1 MTRRPRRN
9 HSPAFKAKVA
19 LAAIRGEQTL
29 VELSQQFDVHANQ
42 IKQWKDQLLDGATG
56 VFGDEAKAEPAGP
69 TVDVKT
75 PHAKIGEL
83 TLENDFLGRSA
94 RQSGIAGRKEMIDRT
109 HKLSVA
115 RQARLLG
122 FSRGSVYYSPRQV
135 SDGDL
140 DLMRRIDELH
150 LDYPFAGSRMLQG
163 LLRGEGT
170 EVGRLHVATLMKKMG
185 IEAIYR
191 RPNTSKPAPGHKIYP
206 YLLRKLA
213 VTRPN
218 QVWAMDITYVP
229 MARGFVYLCAVVD
242 WFSRRVL
249 SWRLSITME
258 ADFCIEA
265 VEDALAR
272 YGKPEIFNTD
282 QGSQFT
288 SIDFTAVLKKAEIA
302 ISMDGKGAWRDN
314 VFVERLWRS
323 IKYEEVYLHAYKTV
337 SEARA
342 GIGRY
347 LAFYNSRRPHS
358 SLDRQTPDQAYFNA
372 LAPMMV
378 AA

>member
-42 IKQWKDQLLDGATG
+42 IKQWKDQLLEGATG
-56 VFGDEAKAEPAGP
+56 VFGDETKAEPSGP
-69 TVDVKT
+69 TIDVKT
-75 PHAKIGEL
+75 LHAKIGEL
-83 TLENDFLGRSA
+83 TLENGFFIRCA
-94 RQSGIAGRKEMIDRT
+94 RQGGIAGRKEMIDRE
-109 HKLSVA
+109 HKLSVV
-115 RQARLLG
+115 RQAKLLG
-122 FSRGSVYYSPRQV
+122 FSRGSVYYLPRPV

-140 DLMRRIDELH
+140 ALMRRIDELH

-163 LLRGEGT
+163 LLRGEGLET
-170 EVGRLHVATLMKKMG
+170 GRRHVATLMKKMG

-218 QVWAMDITYVP
+218 QVWAMDLTYIP

-242 WFSRRVL
+242 WFSRKVL

-258 ADFCIEA
+258 AAFCIEA
-265 VEDALAR
+265 VEEALAR
-272 YGKPEIFNTD
+272 HGRPEIFNTD

-288 SIDFTAVLKKAEIA
+288 SIDFTAVLKRSQIA

-347 LAFYNSRRPHS
+347 LNFYNTRRPHS
-358 SLDRQTPDQAYFNA
+358 SLDRRTPDQAYFNA
-372 LAPMMV
+372 LTPMMV

>member
-42 IKQWKDQLLDGATG
+42 IKQWKDQLLEGATG

-75 PHAKIGEL
+75 LHAKIGEL
-83 TLENDFLGRSA
+83 TLENGFFIRCA
-94 RQSGIAGRKEMIDRT
+94 RQGGIAGRKEMIDRE
-109 HKLSVA
+109 HKLSVV
-115 RQARLLG
+115 RQAKLLG
-122 FSRGSVYYSPRQV
+122 FSRGSVYYLPRPV
-135 SDGDL
+135 PDGDL
-140 DLMRRIDELH
+140 ALMRRIDELH

-163 LLRGEGT
+163 LLRGDGLET
-170 EVGRLHVATLMKKMG
+170 GRLHVATLMKKMG

-191 RPNTSKPAPGHKIYP
+191 RPNTSKPASGHKIYP

-218 QVWAMDITYVP
+218 QVWAMDLTYIP

-242 WFSRRVL
+242 WFSRKVL

-258 ADFCIEA
+258 AAFCIEA
-265 VEDALAR
+265 VDEALAR
-272 YGKPEIFNTD
+272 HGKPDIFNTD

-323 IKYEEVYLHAYKTV
+323 IKYEEVYLHAYKSV

-347 LAFYNSRRPHS
+347 LSFYNTRRPHS

>member
-1 MTRRPRRN
+1 MN
-9 HSPAFKAKVA
+9 HGK
-19 LAAIRGEQTL
+19 L
-29 VELSQQFDVHANQ
+29 
-42 IKQWKDQLLDGATG
+42 
-56 VFGDEAKAEPAGP
+56 
-69 TVDVKT
+69 
-75 PHAKIGEL
+75 
-83 TLENDFLGRSA
+83 
-94 RQSGIAGRKEMIDRT
+94 
-109 HKLSVA
+109 KLSVF
-115 RQARLLG
+115 RQAKLLG
-122 FSRGSVYYSPRQV
+122 FSRGSVYYLPRPV
-135 SDGDL
+135 SEGDL
-140 DLMRRIDELH
+140 ALMRRIDELH
-150 LDYPFAGSRMLQG
+150 IDYPFAGSRMLQG
-163 LLRGEGT
+163 LLRGEGL
-170 EVGRLHVATLMKKMG
+170 EAGRRHVATLMKKMG

-218 QVWAMDITYVP
+218 QVWAMDLTYVP

-258 ADFCIEA
+258 AAFCIEA
-265 VEDALAR
+265 VEEALAR
-272 YGKPEIFNTD
+272 YGRPDIFNTD

-288 SIDFTAVLKKAEIA
+288 SVDFTAVLKKAEIA

-337 SEARA
+337 SETRA

-347 LAFYNSRRPHS
+347 LTFYNSRRPHS